1 MYAKIIRFYDILR
14 KKYLY
19 RKCDKLKTS
28 ESPAI
33 LYQEQGRLRPTFE
46 EIYRIIVV
54 GMRDMIMI

>member
-1 MYAKIIRFYDILR
+1 MPKLLDYMIYLE